1 MLDPEAMG
9 GRRDTGYQLPPPAR
23 LAHDLLWARAA
34 VTGVRPRLDDLE
46 EADRL
51 AALLIARW
59 QPCRRRHLF
68 RTSARQVRTT

>member
-1 MLDPEAMG
+1 MS
-9 GRRDTGYQLPPPAR
+9 GRGVAHYELPPPAR

-34 VTGVRPRLDDLE
+34 VTGRRPRLDDLE

-59 QPCRRRHLF
+59 EPLRQRHRLRWPLRPTAL
-68 RTSARQVRTT
+68 RTL

>member
-1 MLDPEAMG
+1 MG
-9 GRRDTGYQLPPPAR
+9 GRGTGRYQLPPPAR

-34 VTGVRPRLDDLE
+34 VTGERPRLDDLE

-59 QPCRRRHLF
+59 QPCDRRHRL
-68 RTSARQVRTT
+68 RLGSRRLRTT